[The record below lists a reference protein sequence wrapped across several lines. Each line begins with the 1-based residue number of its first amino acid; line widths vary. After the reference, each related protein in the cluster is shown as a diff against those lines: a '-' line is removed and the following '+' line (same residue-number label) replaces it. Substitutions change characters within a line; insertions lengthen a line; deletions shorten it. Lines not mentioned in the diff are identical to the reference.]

1 MKTCRLCKVEKPFSE
16 FHLNSS
22 SKDGHENRCKCCRK
36 EEASSRYQIDPF
48 DSLARC
54 KKAECKKKGI
64 KYELD
69 SEYLRKLWTGKCPIT
84 GTAITIGNSGN
95 GSHRSAHLDRINP
108 LLGYT
113 KGNVCYISGR
123 ANRIKYN
130 ATIKE
135 LEQVIEYMKR
145 HERAETIS
153 KESTS
158 EV

>member
-1 MKTCRLCKVEKPFSE
+1 MKTCRICKVEKSFSE

-22 SKDGHENRCKCCRK
+22 TKDGYENRCKCCRK
-36 EEASSRYQIDPF
+36 EEASKRYQVDPF
-48 DSLARC
+48 DTLARC

-64 KYELD
+64 TYGLD
-69 SEYLRKLWTGKCPIT
+69 AEYLRKLWTGLCPIT